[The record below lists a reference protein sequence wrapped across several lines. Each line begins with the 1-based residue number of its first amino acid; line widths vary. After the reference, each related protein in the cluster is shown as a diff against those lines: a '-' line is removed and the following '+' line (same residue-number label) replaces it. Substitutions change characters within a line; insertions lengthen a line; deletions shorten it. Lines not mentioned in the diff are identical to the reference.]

1 MIEPEAIYTGQW
13 QEEVCTHG
21 SEMPISVYASSIRY
35 LVPPTP
41 SAATQLDSQLATY
54 VFPVRDPPY
63 SPISQSNSKNM
74 SEDQV
79 TLRPVV
85 AQSPVT
91 EALKE
96 EHDAVPEPIICPAFN
111 DPTAN
116 VVLKS
121 SDGVIF
127 YVEDYYLKA
136 NRYVHVHVAKQLNG
150 T

>member
-1 MIEPEAIYTGQW
+1 
-13 QEEVCTHG
+13 
-21 SEMPISVYASSIRY
+21 
-35 LVPPTP
+35 
-41 SAATQLDSQLATY
+41 
-54 VFPVRDPPY
+54 
-63 SPISQSNSKNM
+63 M

-136 NRYVHVHVAKQLNG
+136 NRYVHVHVAKQLKG